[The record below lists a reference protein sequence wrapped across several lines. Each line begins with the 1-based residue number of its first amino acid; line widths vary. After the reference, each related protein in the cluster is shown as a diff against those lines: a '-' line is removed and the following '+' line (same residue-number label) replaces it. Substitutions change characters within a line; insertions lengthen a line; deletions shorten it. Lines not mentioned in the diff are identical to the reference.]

1 LKEKKKKKRQSIS
14 AEKYNDQSFGEKN
27 MKTTMG
33 NTETN
38 ISTPTAVSSCL
49 AWDGIPCLAAISDI
63 KVECCCWACATSFV
77 TLLPP
82 LLNVFEQIEKKKQD
96 KSSVDVFIF
105 IYFFFSR
112 GQKKWGKKLQFQRVQ
127 TMCALTNTK
136 EDKRSE
142 KVEITCVCV
151 STIDA

>member
-1 LKEKKKKKRQSIS
+1 
-14 AEKYNDQSFGEKN
+14 
-27 MKTTMG
+27 MG

-82 LLNVFEQIEKKKQD
+82 LLNVFEKDREKKKD

-105 IYFFFSR
+105 IYFFHE
-112 GQKKWGKKLQFQRVQ
+112 GQKKWGEKLQFQRVQ
-127 TMCALTNTK
+127 TMCALTKTK
-136 EDKRSE
+136 EDNRSGR
-142 KVEITCVCV
+142 KVKITCVCV
-151 STIDA
+151 SAIDA

>member
-1 LKEKKKKKRQSIS
+1 MFERKKKKPSIHLCCERQRP
-14 AEKYNDQSFGEKN
+14 KYWKKN

-82 LLNVFEQIEKKKQD
+82 LLNVFENKLRKKQD
-96 KSSVDVFIF
+96 RSRC
-105 IYFFFSR
+105 IYFYLFFSR
-112 GQKKWGKKLQFQRVQ
+112 GTKEVGGKVTIPKSSDDVCFNEDERRQQKWG
-127 TMCALTNTK
+127 
-136 EDKRSE
+136 ES
-142 KVEITCVCV
+142 
-151 STIDA
+151 

>member
-1 LKEKKKKKRQSIS
+1 
-14 AEKYNDQSFGEKN
+14 
-27 MKTTMG
+27 MG

-82 LLNVFEQIEKKKQD
+82 LLNVFEKKSRKKKGQEF
-96 KSSVDVFIF
+96 SRCF
-105 IYFFFSR
+105 YFYFYFPR

-127 TMCALTNTK
+127 TMCALTKTK

>member
-1 LKEKKKKKRQSIS
+1 
-14 AEKYNDQSFGEKN
+14 

-82 LLNVFEQIEKKKQD
+82 LLNVFEKKSRKKQD
-96 KSSVDVFIF
+96 RVDVFIF
-105 IYFFFSR
+105 IFFFFTRTKEVGEKVTIPKSSVDVYFNEDKR
-112 GQKKWGKKLQFQRVQ
+112 GQQKWGK
-127 TMCALTNTK
+127 
-136 EDKRSE
+136 S
-142 KVEITCVCV
+142 
-151 STIDA
+151 

>member
-1 LKEKKKKKRQSIS
+1 MKD
-14 AEKYNDQSFGEKN
+14 NDQSIGRKN

-82 LLNVFEQIEKKKQD
+82 LLNVFENKLRKKQD
-96 KSSVDVFIF
+96 KSRCFYF
-105 IYFFFSR
+105 YFYFFTRDKRS
-112 GQKKWGKKLQFQRVQ
+112 GGKSYNSVQ
-127 TMCALTNTK
+127 TMCALTKTK
-136 EDKRSE
+136 EDNRSGG